1 MLERAKDFILS
12 RRGKIAPIVTE
23 KLKKLLDK
31 HPNTEKVYLLG
42 SYANG
47 DWVDEQ
53 TPEWFKDF
61 RRSIGKRKH
70 ISDVDFYVEPWVP
83 PIEGEYDV
91 LDFPRGSQILIYD
104 NGKTIL

>member
-47 DWVDEQ
+47 DCGCDCQ
-53 TPEWFKDF
+53 T
-61 RRSIGKRKH
+61 
-70 ISDVDFYVEPWVP
+70 
-83 PIEGEYDV
+83 
-91 LDFPRGSQILIYD
+91 LCNIYQRVT
-104 NGKTIL
+104 NGLTSCQSC